1 MSTIEMKDLGIL
13 VVDDN
18 EPMRLLLRKHLGDL
32 GIGTVRTAVD
42 GMEALKLI
50 AEQRPDL
57 IITDQQMERLDG
69 LHFVWELRTS
79 SDPKL
84 KDIPVIMMTAYT
96 AAELLQEA
104 VKAGIDDFLAK
115 PISKETLSERIL
127 MVLSKINRQE
137 AARHAS

>member
-1 MSTIEMKDLGIL
+1 MTIFEMKDLDVL

-32 GIGTVRTAVD
+32 GIGAVRTAVD
-42 GMEALKLI
+42 GMEALKLTG
-50 AEQRPDL
+50 EQQPDL
-57 IITDQQMERLDG
+57 IITDQQMDRLDG

-96 AAELLQEA
+96 ATELLQEA

-115 PISKETLSERIL
+115 PISRETLSERLLVI
-127 MVLSKINRQE
+127 LSKINRRE
-137 AARHAS
+137 ATRRAS

>member
-1 MSTIEMKDLGIL
+1 MTIVEMKDLDVL

-18 EPMRLLLRKHLGDL
+18 EPMCLLLRKHLGDL
-32 GIGTVRTAVD
+32 GIGAVRTAVD
-42 GMEALKLI
+42 GMEALKLTG
-50 AEQRPDL
+50 EQQPDL
-57 IITDQQMERLDG
+57 IITDQQMDRLDG

-96 AAELLQEA
+96 ATELLQEA

-115 PISKETLSERIL
+115 PISRETLSERLLVI
-127 MVLSKINRQE
+127 LSKINRRE
-137 AARHAS
+137 ATRRAS